1 MQLAYYS
8 LALIEKR
15 RTGRDVLSYSF
26 VKVYFPVIILIC
38 TIDLIPFI
46 CRKCVIFYRYLH

>member
-38 TIDLIPFI
+38 TIGPIPFI